1 MIKIRIIGCGCD
13 LCEKMEQNVKSA
25 AESADL
31 EYEFTK
37 VCDHETKMTPI
48 LFVDNKILCTGK
60 IMSVEEIKE
69 IIKALSQQ
77 RRWRG

>member
-13 LCEKMEQNVKSA
+13 RCERLEKNVKSA
-25 AESADL
+25 VNQAGVR
-31 EYEFTK
+31 YEFQK
-37 VCDHETKMTPI
+37 VCDYETKMTPI

-77 RRWRG
+77 RR